1 MIKSETKRDKLKSI
15 KIMPYFAG
23 SLVSILCALGL
34 ILAFAILIR
43 YVGVSNSL
51 ITPVNISIK
60 IVSIAIGVAVATK
73 DGTKGLL
80 KGAAIGF
87 CFILLSNCVF
97 AIISKTFV
105 FGLSFLTDI
114 AFAVAVGMVCGILSV
129 NIRKN

>member
-114 AFAVAVGMVCGILSV
+114 AFAVSVGMVCGILSV